1 MADWAKIALK
11 TGLIAGVMAAIW
23 AVFTQIPIVI
33 DNFDLYNFVYNLRF
47 GYAFLCYWLPG
58 FNIIWGVTLTL
69 LGIYLALW
77 TFRMGSIAIR
87 WLFKVNE

>member
-23 AVFTQIPIVI
+23 AVFTQIQIPYIGVT
-33 DNFDLYNFVYNLRF
+33 DWFWRLRF
-47 GYAFLCYWLPG
+47 GLGFLKYWVPG
-58 FNIIWGVTLTL
+58 FDIVWGVTLTL

-77 TFRMGSIAIR
+77 TFRLGSIAIR